1 MTKRKPAETAANA
14 AIRFLMILALAA
26 TLYPFIYVVSMSI
39 SDPQSVMRGEVW
51 LLPRGFSVESY
62 RTVLKQP
69 AIWTAYGNTLFY
81 AVAGTALNVAMTF
94 LGSYVLSRPQF
105 FLRRAASLAIVF
117 TMFFSGG
124 LIPLFLLVRKL
135 GIYNT
140 RWAMI
145 LPTAASAYFIL
156 IGVTF
161 LRTVPESLHESAR
174 LDGANDL
181 TILVRVV
188 IPLSLPLLSTL
199 ALFYAVEHWN
209 SYFNALVFLAD
220 ERLKPLQVFLVRV
233 LVQADY
239 RLMEG
244 ITDNYERTRVFSQ
257 LKYCVI
263 VVSILPIVLAYP
275 FLQKYFVKGV
285 MIGAI
290 KE

>member
-1 MTKRKPAETAANA
+1 
-14 AIRFLMILALAA
+14 
-26 TLYPFIYVVSMSI
+26 MSI